1 MNKNIFDFKGKTA
14 IVTGGGQG
22 FGLDVARRFL
32 EGGAK
37 VIIWDIDQ
45 KLLDE
50 AVELLNNENLS
61 SFVVDVSNYK
71 DVENIVNDLISKKNI
86 DILINNAGIT
96 GPTGPLWEYDVELW
110 KKIIDINLIGTFN
123 CCRAIVP
130 NMIKNNYGRIV
141 NVASVAGKDGN
152 ANASAYSSGKAGAI
166 GLTKS
171 LGKN

>member
-1 MNKNIFDFKGKTA
+1 MNKNIFDFKGRTA

-22 FGLDVARRFL
+22 FGLDVAKRFL

-50 AVELLNNENLS
+50 AVELLDNEKLT
-61 SFVVDVSNYK
+61 SFIVDVSNYK
-71 DVENIVNDLISKKNI
+71 DVENTVNDIISKNNI

-110 KKIIDINLIGTFN
+110 KKIVDINLIGTFN
-123 CCRAIVP
+123 CCRAIVQ
-130 NMIKNNYGRIV
+130 I
-141 NVASVAGKDGN
+141 
-152 ANASAYSSGKAGAI
+152 
-166 GLTKS
+166 
-171 LGKN
+171 